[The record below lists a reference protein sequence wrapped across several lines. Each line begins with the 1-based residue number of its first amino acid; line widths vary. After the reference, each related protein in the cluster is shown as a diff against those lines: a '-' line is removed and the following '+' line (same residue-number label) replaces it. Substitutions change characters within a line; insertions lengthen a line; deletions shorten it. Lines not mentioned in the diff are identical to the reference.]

1 MDTLGIWI
9 GLNFLETFLFYYLLF
24 GTVIDRKT
32 LKTKDK
38 WILYFVLIS
47 TSTIISVWVKRSVFS
62 AYGYLLTIFILV
74 LGSFL
79 AYRKKLILLTG
90 IASMYEAAMMLFLYI
105 IYYLLA
111 FIYGNQAENPQ
122 ILFFR
127 YHENEEACVIKS
139 LLLIISFFIIFKIRS
154 WKKKKEHRSISM
166 GICFMWCTVVSTRL
180 GVSETFKVWITVLHS
195 WNSGNSGCLKRKS
208 HQFSYYDRACH
219 RHDISYMEKQKHN
232 GTKYIS
238 SDERRDGEAKV

>member
-1 MDTLGIWI
+1 
-9 GLNFLETFLFYYLLF
+9 
-24 GTVIDRKT
+24 
-32 LKTKDK
+32 
-38 WILYFVLIS
+38 
-47 TSTIISVWVKRSVFS
+47 VFS

-90 IASMYEAAMMLFLYI
+90 IASMYEAAMTLFLYI

-154 WKKKKEHRSISM
+154 WKKKKDIEAFQWVFVLCGVLLSALVLEYQKLLKYGLLYSTA
-166 GICFMWCTVVSTRL
+166 GIPV
-180 GVSETFKVWITVLHS
+180 IQD
-195 WNSGNSGCLKRKS
+195 LKRKS

-238 SDERRDGEAKV
+238 SDERRDGETEI

>member
-24 GTVIDRKT
+24 GTVMDRKT

-38 WILYFVLIS
+38 WILYFVFII

-74 LGSFL
+74 LESFL

-127 YHENEEACVIKS
+127 YHENEVFCVIQS

-154 WKKKKEHRSISM
+154 WKKKK
-166 GICFMWCTVVSTRL
+166 T
-180 GVSETFKVWITVLHS
+180 
-195 WNSGNSGCLKRKS
+195 
-208 HQFSYYDRACH
+208 
-219 RHDISYMEKQKHN
+219 
-232 GTKYIS
+232 
-238 SDERRDGEAKV
+238 

>member
-38 WILYFVLIS
+38 WILYFVLIV

-90 IASMYEAAMMLFLYI
+90 IASMYEAAMTLFLYI

-127 YHENEEACVIKS
+127 YFQNKKLEEEK
-139 LLLIISFFIIFKIRS
+139 R
-154 WKKKKEHRSISM
+154 HRSLSM
-166 GICFMWCTVVSTRL
+166 GICFMWRTVVSTRS
-180 GVSETFKVWITVLHS
+180 GVSKTFKIRASVLCS
-195 WNSGNSGCLKRKS
+195 RNSGDSGCLKRKS
-208 HQFSYYDRACH
+208 HQFSYYDRACQ

-238 SDERRDGEAKV
+238 SDERRDGETEI

>member
-1 MDTLGIWI
+1 MNTLGIWI

-38 WILYFVLIS
+38 WILYFVLIV
-47 TSTIISVWVKRSVFS
+47 TSTIISVLVKRSVFS

-90 IASMYEAAMMLFLYI
+90 IASMYEAAMTLFLYI

-122 ILFFR
+122 ILFFH

-139 LLLIISFFIIFKIRS
+139 LL
-154 WKKKKEHRSISM
+154 
-166 GICFMWCTVVSTRL
+166 
-180 GVSETFKVWITVLHS
+180 
-195 WNSGNSGCLKRKS
+195 
-208 HQFSYYDRACH
+208 
-219 RHDISYMEKQKHN
+219 
-232 GTKYIS
+232 
-238 SDERRDGEAKV
+238 

>member
-38 WILYFVLIS
+38 WIPYFVLIS

-74 LGSFL
+74 FGSFL

-154 WKKKKEHRSISM
+154 WKKKKDIEA
-166 GICFMWCTVVSTRL
+166 
-180 GVSETFKVWITVLHS
+180 FKVWTTVLHS
-195 WNSGNSGCLKRKS
+195 RNSGDSGCLKRKS
-208 HQFSYYDRACH
+208 HQFSYYDRACQ

-232 GTKYIS
+232 RTKYIS
-238 SDERRDGEAKV
+238 SDERRDGETEI

>member
-38 WILYFVLIS
+38 WILYFVLIV

-90 IASMYEAAMMLFLYI
+90 IASMYEAAMTLFLYI
-105 IYYLLA
+105 ITT
-111 FIYGNQAENPQ
+111 FSH
-122 ILFFR
+122 LFTG
-127 YHENEEACVIKS
+127 
-139 LLLIISFFIIFKIRS
+139 IRQKTLRFYFS
-154 WKKKKEHRSISM
+154 VTMKMKKL
-166 GICFMWCTVVSTRL
+166 V
-180 GVSETFKVWITVLHS
+180 
-195 WNSGNSGCLKRKS
+195 
-208 HQFSYYDRACH
+208 
-219 RHDISYMEKQKHN
+219 
-232 GTKYIS
+232 
-238 SDERRDGEAKV
+238 

>member
-90 IASMYEAAMMLFLYI
+90 IASMYEAALMLFLYI

-154 WKKKKEHRSISM
+154 WKKKKDFSESRWR
-166 GICFMWCTVVSTRL
+166 CST
-180 GVSETFKVWITVLHS
+180 
-195 WNSGNSGCLKRKS
+195 KS
-208 HQFSYYDRACH
+208 LILWA
-219 RHDISYMEKQKHN
+219 
-232 GTKYIS
+232 
-238 SDERRDGEAKV
+238 